1 MILYAD
7 DKYVQ
12 PYYIQNT
19 TNRSFVKMHVL
30 LERMGVKNNTF
41 FLSLLQPE
49 LDGVDPFAEHL
60 SSELIAKIVVECKLN
75 PWYYFREVVRVPSQG
90 GAPIPFHLNRANLAL
105 LWLFFS
111 GLSVYLVQP
120 RQTGKTMSTQALVSW
135 LSYIG
140 AEHYNIAMYTI
151 TNTLREEN
159 VARLRDIRDALP
171 PYLIHKNNKLDTT
184 NKQAM
189 AYAARTTKYITYVC
203 QPDIMAA
210 TKIGRGSTA
219 AFTHL
224 DECEYFDNLDITY
237 PSMYSSITTAMKQ
250 ARANGLPAG
259 VIMTTTTGLLDSKP
273 CQYCIKQISK
283 CMQFTESMYDSK
295 NQTDLHEL
303 VKNNSTSKMVYVQ
316 YSHRQLGYT
325 DEWLRETARESGST
339 RDKVL
344 RDYLCVRTSGV
355 DNAVIPIHLLEKIR
369 ASEQDPVHVET
380 VDNRYVFRWYEDP
393 KKILN
398 NKDVTLIM
406 GLDTSENIGRDFT
419 SIVMLNST
427 DMGVACTARC
437 NESDLI
443 RFALF
448 IAEFMIKNPN
458 TLLVPERKSSAL
470 TMLGI
475 ICRELRKAGIN
486 PFTRIF
492 NMIVQNKNEAPFNQ
506 INLSEPGLE
515 EGVNKKYLGYN
526 TTGSG
531 PTSRNNLYSNVLMKA
546 IELNHS
552 RIRDRTLITELSGL
566 AQKNGRIDHS
576 VSGHDDTCF
585 IGSTLVRTIQGN
597 VPISELKVGDFVLT
611 REGYKP
617 IRYIYKNMKEV
628 ISKYGYVGTPS
639 HPFIT
644 PDGVVEF
651 KDLKL
656 WSKVYT
662 WNEKLSCT
670 TESRIIVILTR
681 KALHSVATTIGTI
694 RTKNPLSRFIGRFGK
709 ITMDPSQKECISIIR
724 TETRTTTQ
732 SKILNVPHQKN
743 TWQDTQCQKKPKR
756 KCLSDQRTITTSATG
771 WNATLN
777 WLMRWPL
784 EMVKLVVDA
793 LSKSGE
799 KITQNLLTKSQSMQ
813 EKEQHSHTQTLENPS
828 ESGELRIQKKPKNC
842 VNEML
847 TYLKDGK
854 SKIQNWHKKFAPH
867 QLKGRLKQEKRKE
880 LVYNLLVDD
889 CHEYFVDD
897 VLVHNCM
904 AYMLS
909 SFFIFFG
916 HNLSYYAINNRMFL
930 NEINYSGERVDKE
943 EKARQEQLLKE
954 VIELRKEIKR
964 VSMSGVLS
972 EPLERRLHHLESLID
987 NGIVDT
993 TPITSEQA
1001 TKAMPKYTKPV
1012 DLVKMANLYYR

>member
-273 CQYCIKQISK
+273 CQYCIKQIGK

-597 VPISELKVGDFVLT
+597 VPISELKVGDLVLT

-644 PDGVVEF
+644 PDGIVEF

-670 TESRIIVILTR
+670 EEHRMASVLIRKIRSTHIGGIL
-681 KALHSVATTIGTI
+681 KSL
-694 RTKNPLSRFIGRFGK
+694 K
-709 ITMDPSQKECISIIR
+709 
-724 TETRTTTQ
+724 
-732 SKILNVPHQKN
+732 
-743 TWQDTQCQKKPKR
+743 
-756 KCLSDQRTITTSATG
+756 ATG
-771 WNATLN
+771 MSLIQ
-777 WLMRWPL
+777 RIR
-784 EMVKLVVDA
+784 
-793 LSKSGE
+793 G
-799 KITQNLLTKSQSMQ
+799 ITP
-813 EKEQHSHTQTLENPS
+813 EPRYE
-828 ESGELRIQKKPKNC
+828 
-842 VNEML
+842 V
-847 TYLKDGK
+847 
-854 SKIQNWHKKFAPH
+854 
-867 QLKGRLKQEKRKE
+867 
-880 LVYNLLVDD
+880 VYNLLVDD